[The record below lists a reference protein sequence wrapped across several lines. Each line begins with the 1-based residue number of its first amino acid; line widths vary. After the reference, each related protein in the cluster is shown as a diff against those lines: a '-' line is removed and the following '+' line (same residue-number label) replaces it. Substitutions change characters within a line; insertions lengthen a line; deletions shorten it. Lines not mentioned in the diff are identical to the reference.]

1 MGISLYLVW
10 MEGASRKEVRIALV
24 AFGVQLVLNVLWSFL
39 FFGLQSPFLG
49 FIEILILWM
58 SIAITIFLF
67 YRVQQ
72 TAAFLLIP
80 YLAWVSFATLLTY
93 TVWILNG

>member
-1 MGISLYLVW
+1 
-10 MEGASRKEVRIALV
+10 
-24 AFGVQLVLNVLWSFL
+24 
-39 FFGLQSPFLG
+39 
-49 FIEILILWM
+49 M